1 MNDVVTEILNDVV
14 TELESRRNLT
24 KMVRK
29 LENKVKRLEKDAA
42 KMDERY
48 RKKLDFEYAFRRFY
62 VRFKGRKYSTDWP
75 LERMEEAML
84 NLKEVLD
91 K

>member
-1 MNDVVTEILNDVV
+1 MTDEKVMPWVSRQIAKREIKKLN
-14 TELESRRNLT
+14 
-24 KMVRK
+24 RK
-29 LENKVKRLEKDAA
+29 ITRLEKELDRTLAL
-42 KMDERY
+42 R
-48 RKKLDFEYAFRRFY
+48 RQNLDFEYAFRRFY

-75 LERMEEAML
+75 LERMEEAMF